1 MVGTSLG
8 GKLYKSY
15 ENYYL
20 NFGISIGL
28 GIAGIIAA
36 ILVRESVRPNPLAS
50 AGTDSIKPFYKCIL
64 ISFFCILESTKHW
77 FPITVCSQIFSPK
90 K

>member
-1 MVGTSLG
+1 MFSGGYVVGTSLG

-36 ILVRESVRPNPLAS
+36 ILVRESVRPNPLAT
-50 AGTDSIKPFYKCIL
+50 AGTDSIKPLLQVHFYFL
-64 ISFFCILESTKHW
+64 FLYS
-77 FPITVCSQIFSPK
+77 
-90 K
+90 

>member
-28 GIAGIIAA
+28 GIAGILAA

-50 AGTDSIKPFYKCIL
+50 AGTDSIKPLLQVHFYF
-64 ISFFCILESTKHW
+64 ISCILEGAVEKRSE
-77 FPITVCSQIFSPK
+77 VVQS
-90 K
+90 